1 MMQISR
7 LIEAGIPVV
16 CLDRIPEK
24 LPVDSV
30 SVEDVSAAEMGT
42 DHLIEMGY
50 RRIAI
55 VTGPL
60 TLTNENRRL
69 QGYEQS
75 LRTRRHRGR
84 PELLWQGNVRPED
97 VAVRFVRKL
106 CSGAFEPMRL
116 FARMA
121 RPLWV
126 ACAPCAIVG

>member
-1 MMQISR
+1 MAAAPAPIVQITR

-42 DHLIEMGY
+42 DHLIERGY
-50 RRIAI
+50 RHIAI

-60 TLTNENRRL
+60 TLTNEKRRL

-75 LRTRRHRGR
+75 LQRAGIGVET
-84 PELLWQGNVRPED
+84 ELLWQGNVRPED
-97 VAVRFVRKL
+97 VATLCVEKL
-106 CSGAFEPMRL
+106 SSGI
-116 FARMA
+116 
-121 RPLWV
+121 RPDSNT
-126 ACAPCAIVG
+126 